1 MRARVCLISRNRL
14 KVYKGL
20 HLASIRKFAEAA
32 NLFLDTVSTFTCIE
46 LMSFA
51 DFVAL
56 TVLLSVFALPR
67 TELNQKVRA
76 CVRACA
82 RVCVYVCVLRVL
94 SITIVANHWLTWS
107 FFFFSFLSF
116 FVTRVCMCGALMLVV
131 AVHDADG
138 HRW

>member
-76 CVRACA
+76 CVRACV
-82 RVCVYVCVLRVL
+82 RVLRVL
-94 SITIVANHWLTWS
+94 SITIVANHWLT
-107 FFFFSFLSF
+107 
-116 FVTRVCMCGALMLVV
+116 
-131 AVHDADG
+131 
-138 HRW
+138 